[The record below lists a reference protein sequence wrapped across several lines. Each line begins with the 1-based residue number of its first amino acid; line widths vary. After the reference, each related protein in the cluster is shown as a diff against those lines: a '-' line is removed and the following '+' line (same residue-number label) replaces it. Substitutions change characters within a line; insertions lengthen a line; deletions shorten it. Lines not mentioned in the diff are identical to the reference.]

1 MAPRRRGRGVNINL
15 QPTYFDQPRNDN
27 TMTRTFETKPA
38 TRDQVPLL
46 IGITSPSG
54 AGKTYSALRLATGIQ
69 SVTGGDIAV
78 LDTETRRSLHYADR
92 FKFMHTEFAAP
103 FSPLDYLAGI
113 EHCYKQG
120 ARTIVIDSASHEH
133 EGPGGVLEMHE
144 AEAQRMAEQWKTSVE
159 KVKLGAWAKP
169 KQERRRLINTMLQ
182 IPCNFI
188 LCFRAKQKLKIEKG
202 KDPMP
207 MGWMPIAGD
216 EWVYEMTMNALLYP
230 NAGGVPT
237 WEPNEPGEQQMIKLP
252 EQFKSMLLETNRGK
266 PLSEDIGQALAVWA
280 AGDSAAAS
288 EDDAMDAITRIRAA
302 ANQAALK
309 KAAEDLRKKA
319 WSGPQRE
326 AIAAA
331 IEARKTELKG
341 DAR

>member
-1 MAPRRRGRGVNINL
+1 
-15 QPTYFDQPRNDN
+15 
-27 TMTRTFETKPA
+27 MTRTFETKPA
-38 TRDQVPLL
+38 TRDKVPLL

-54 AGKTYSALRLATGIQ
+54 AGKTFSALRLATGIQ
-69 SVTGGDIAV
+69 SVVGGEIAV

-92 FKFMHTEFAAP
+92 FKFMHTEFDAP
-103 FSPLDYLAGI
+103 FAPLDYLAGI
-113 EHCYKQG
+113 EHCFKQG
-120 ARTIVIDSASHEH
+120 ARTIVIDSCSQEH

-144 AEAQRMAEQWKTSVE
+144 TEAQRMAEQWKTTIE

-169 KQERRRLINTMLQ
+169 KQDRRRLINTMLQ

-202 KDPMP
+202 KDPLN

-252 EQFKSMLLETNRGK
+252 EQFKPMLLEQNRGK
-266 PLSEDIGQALAVWA
+266 PLSEEIGQALAVWA

-288 EDDAMDAITRIRAA
+288 DNDAAEAVASIRSA
-302 ANQAALK
+302 ANNAALK
-309 KAAEDLRKKA
+309 KVAEELRKKA
-319 WSGPQRE
+319 WSAKQRE
-326 AIAAA
+326 SVASA
-331 IEARKTELKG
+331 IEARKAELKG
-341 DAR
+341 AA

>member
-1 MAPRRRGRGVNINL
+1 MGSRRRGRGVKSTSN
-15 QPTYFDQPRNDN
+15 QPYFDQPRNDN

-54 AGKTYSALRLATGIQ
+54 AGKTFSALRLATGIQ

-169 KQERRRLINTMLQ
+169 KQDRRRLINTMLQ

-202 KDPMP
+202 KDPQS

-237 WEPNEPGEQQMIKLP
+237 WEPTEPGEQQMIKLP
-252 EQFKSMLLETNRGK
+252 EQFKPMLLDTHRGK

-288 EDDAMDAITRIRAA
+288 EDDAMDAIARIRAA
-302 ANQAALK
+302 ATNAALK
-309 KAAEDLRKKA
+309 KVAEDLRKKG
-319 WSGPQRE
+319 WSVPQRE
-326 AIAAA
+326 ALAAA
-331 IEARKTELKG
+331 LDARKSELKG
-341 DAR
+341 

>member
-1 MAPRRRGRGVNINL
+1 
-15 QPTYFDQPRNDN
+15 
-27 TMTRTFETKPA
+27 MTRTFETKPA

-54 AGKTYSALRLATGIQ
+54 AGKTFSALRLATGIQ
-69 SVTGGDIAV
+69 SVVGGEIAV
-78 LDTETRRSLHYADR
+78 LDTETRRALHYADR
-92 FKFMHTEFAAP
+92 FKFLHTEFAAP
-103 FSPLDYLAGI
+103 FGPLDYLAGI

-120 ARTIVIDSASHEH
+120 ARTIICDSSSHEH

-144 AEAQRMAEQWKTSVE
+144 SEAQRMAKEWNCSVE

-169 KQERRRLINTMLQ
+169 KQDRRRLINTMLQ

-202 KDPMP
+202 KDPVSL
-207 MGWMPIAGD
+207 GWMPIAGD

-237 WEPNEPGEQQMIKLP
+237 WEPSEPGEQQMIKLP
-252 EQFKSMLLETNRGK
+252 EQFKPMLLEQNRGK
-266 PLSEDIGQALAVWA
+266 PLSEEIGQALAVWA

-288 EDDAMDAITRIRAA
+288 DSDAAQAIASIRSA
-302 ANQAALK
+302 ANNAALK
-309 KAAEDLRKKA
+309 KVAEDLRKKA
-319 WSGPQRE
+319 WSAKQRE
-326 AIAAA
+326 SVAAA
-331 IEARKTELKG
+331 IEARKVELKG
-341 DAR
+341 AA